1 MFKVIRMIFNNKENA
16 IYIVRRLNNIYFYSA
31 ESFYER
37 YNSQDCTIMDIKLDN
52 YPIDEQ
58 DFIMSLWR
66 VELGLSVRMK
76 IFDIIWS
83 EF

>member
-1 MFKVIRMIFNNKENA
+1 MFKVIKMIFDNEENA
-16 IYIVRRLNNIYFYSA
+16 IYIVRRPNNIYFYFA

-37 YNSQDCTIMDIKLDN
+37 YNPQDCTIMDIKLDN

-58 DFIMSLWR
+58 DFIMSFWWA
-66 VELGLSVRMK
+66 ELGLPVRMK